1 MALESPLFLSK
12 VECPVCGTIN
22 EFETIRVGAYT
33 EGERMTD
40 FCPSLIK
47 WRNPKYQKY
56 NPLLFFAATCS
67 NCYYTR
73 EFNNRYKEWHKDN
86 NFRTYRL
93 KTIKEKH
100 LNNLASEKSFIKLI
114 GGLLDNDKYP
124 DETAILKLLLAVFDE
139 LLNDHPSNLDLGR
152 FYLRVAWMFRYINA
166 GQNRSED
173 EFNSGHLADIE
184 RSINDLQ
191 SWQAGFGRNIEYL
204 NNAVDAQFD
213 TGTET
218 DSGTDSLRQSFNS
231 ILRKLASLEEQTGQV
246 ISELDGMPTM
256 VRQAASGPAPTDYGN
271 PFYDYTGFEES
282 LAEFLRLWDGVPRSE
297 REAMR
302 MAVHYY
308 ISAFETGRE
317 ISRGNQSIQAA
328 YLIAELSRQIGDHD
342 TARQYFNT
350 TIKRGQEFIRE
361 IKGDRTRTALTRKI
375 LELALGQGRKNL
387 AEAKS

>member
-1 MALESPLFLSK
+1 
-12 VECPVCGTIN
+12 
-22 EFETIRVGAYT
+22 
-33 EGERMTD
+33 
-40 FCPSLIK
+40 
-47 WRNPKYQKY
+47 
-56 NPLLFFAATCS
+56 
-67 NCYYTR
+67 
-73 EFNNRYKEWHKDN
+73 
-86 NFRTYRL
+86 
-93 KTIKEKH
+93 
-100 LNNLASEKSFIKLI
+100 
-114 GGLLDNDKYP
+114 
-124 DETAILKLLLAVFDE
+124 
-139 LLNDHPSNLDLGR
+139 
-152 FYLRVAWMFRYINA
+152 MFRYINA

-173 EFNSGHLADIE
+173 EFDSGHLADIE

-213 TGTET
+213 TGA
-218 DSGTDSLRQSFNS
+218 GTDSATDSLKQRFDD
-231 ILRKLASLEEQTGQV
+231 ILRKLASLEEQTRQV

-256 VRQAASGPAPTDYGN
+256 VRQAASGPAPTGYGK
-271 PFYDYTGFEES
+271 PFYDYAGFNES

-308 ISAFETGRE
+308 INAFEAGRE

-361 IKGDRTRTALTRKI
+361 IKGDRSRTALTRKI